1 MKFITDFFPILLFF
15 AVYSLTKN
23 IFLATGCA
31 IVASVAGVAFAW
43 YKTGKVEAMQW
54 ISLGLIVV
62 LGGATLL
69 FHNKQFIMWKPTA
82 LYWVLAGGLLI
93 SELTGKNGIRKL
105 MGEQLELPAHAW
117 RQLNRA
123 WVGFFGFMGGLNL
136 WVAYNFSEAT
146 WVNFKLFGG
155 IGLILVFAV
164 GQSLYL
170 AKYIQEER
178 K

>member
-1 MKFITDFFPILLFF
+1 MKFVTDFFPIVLFF

-23 IFLATGCA
+23 MFWATGTA
-31 IVASVAGVAFAW
+31 IAASVLL
-43 YKTGKVEAMQW
+43 TGYTWLRTRRVEAMQW
-54 ISLGLIVV
+54 ISLALIVV

-69 FHNKQFIMWKPTA
+69 FHDKHFIMWKPTA
-82 LYWVLAGGLLI
+82 LYWVLAFGLLI
-93 SELTGKNGIRKL
+93 GELTGKNGIRKL
-105 MGEQLELPAHAW
+105 MGEQIELPAHAW

-170 AKYIQEER
+170 AKYIEER